1 MLAMKNVRTA
11 VSTLRALRLALATL
25 IGYPPVLH
33 GMLTRRLQ
41 S

>member
-1 MLAMKNVRTA
+1 MKNVRTA
-11 VSTLRALRLALATL
+11 VSTLRLLRLAVQSL
-25 IGYPPVLH
+25 IGYPPVLE